1 MANWSRQEL
10 LLALNL
16 YLETPFGKQHKAY
29 PPIVELARNIG
40 RTPSAVAM
48 KLNNLTSLDPSEKAR
63 GIRGLTGASKLDRM
77 VWAEFE
83 NNREELVL
91 EIQAS
96 LEDENSEENDRL
108 LVSSDPNTTDRELV
122 VKARRYQVFF
132 RRVVL
137 NSYGGRCC
145 ITGNPIP
152 ELLRASHIIP
162 WRTST
167 ENRLNPQN
175 GLCLIATFDAAFD
188 RGLIAISDNYRLMV
202 SDKIKEFSDNEN
214 IKNDFL
220 SREGNP
226 IELPQKNLPDPRFL
240 TWHREKIAGF

>member
-83 NNREELVL
+83 NNREKTEKAPGALELSPRLDKPVDAMGSPRS
-91 EIQAS
+91 Q
-96 LEDENSEENDRL
+96 EEQGL
-108 LVSSDPNTTDRELV
+108 SH
-122 VKARRYQVFF
+122 AR
-132 RRVVL
+132 
-137 NSYGGRCC
+137 
-145 ITGNPIP
+145 
-152 ELLRASHIIP
+152 
-162 WRTST
+162 
-167 ENRLNPQN
+167 
-175 GLCLIATFDAAFD
+175 
-188 RGLIAISDNYRLMV
+188 
-202 SDKIKEFSDNEN
+202 
-214 IKNDFL
+214 
-220 SREGNP
+220 
-226 IELPQKNLPDPRFL
+226 
-240 TWHREKIAGF
+240 